1 MTWRS
6 FSRSGGGRFSRLS
19 PAILVLLAMVACGG
33 GSAPVATSPK
43 PAATFIMGGM
53 NVSGVTGTGQ
63 VYKGTG
69 NFTVSI
75 QLQGLTPNS
84 SHVSHVHIGSCAR
97 PGNVAYALLQVIAD
111 ASGKATATSTVSEYY
126 SMPSTGW
133 YVNVHFGP
141 DFTKPEYA
149 PSVSCGDL
157 PRA

>member
-1 MTWRS
+1 M
-6 FSRSGGGRFSRLS
+6 G
-19 PAILVLLAMVACGG
+19 AM
-33 GSAPVATSPK
+33 SA
-43 PAATFIMGGM
+43 
-53 NVSGVTGTGQ
+53 SGVTGTGQ

-75 QLQGLTPNS
+75 QLQGMAPNS
-84 SHVSHVHIGSCAR
+84 SHVSHVHIGSCAK

-126 SMPSTGW
+126 SMPTTGW